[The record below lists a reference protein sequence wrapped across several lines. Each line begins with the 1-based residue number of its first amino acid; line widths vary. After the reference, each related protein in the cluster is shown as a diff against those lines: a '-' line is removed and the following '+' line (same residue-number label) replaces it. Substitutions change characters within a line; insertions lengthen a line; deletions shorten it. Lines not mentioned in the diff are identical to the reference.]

1 MPFKIVQ
8 TLERGRTFLSCVP
21 RTWETANVLL
31 WPRKGSKKLQKNEN
45 SIPGEDWISTYCQ
58 LKRSDL
64 SYEEAQTELVRM
76 QRESDTEEE
85 CLPRKRREMNIA
97 DMNDVAR
104 QCLAVRF
111 YLYYLINNRVSP
123 SI

>member
-1 MPFKIVQ
+1 M
-8 TLERGRTFLSCVP
+8 
-21 RTWETANVLL
+21 LL

-45 SIPGEDWISTYCQ
+45 SIPCEDWISTPCQ

-76 QRESDTEEE
+76 QLESDTEEE
-85 CLPRKRREMNIA
+85 RLPRRCREINIT

-104 QCLAVRF
+104 QCMAVRF
-111 YLYYLINNRVSP
+111 YFYYLINSRLSP